1 MKAYLISIGDELLI
15 GQTINTNVSFIG
27 DLLSDNNI
35 TIIKST
41 VIGDNH
47 NAILNEFEY
56 AFASASTDL
65 VICTGGLGPTH
76 DDITRNAV
84 VDYFK
89 TELILNAEILED
101 VKSFVQR
108 RGRELK
114 KTHEEQALVPKI
126 SKPIRNENGTAPG
139 MWIEKNNKI
148 LVVMPGVPHEMKG
161 MMTNYVIPA
170 LINKIGEPKE
180 FIKKV
185 TLQTTGIPES
195 LLAERLGN
203 LDELLN
209 NAHLAFL
216 PNQYGVKL
224 RVTVNSKDEE
234 TANNQLVEIE
244 QKIRSK
250 VGRFVFAKGEVTL
263 EEVVGRLLK
272 ERELRIAVAE
282 SCTGG
287 GLADRITNINGSSSY
302 FERGIVTYSNAAKV
316 ELLKVEED
324 ILIDKGAVSLEVAM
338 QMAEGIKST
347 SGVDIGV
354 ALTGIMGPTGAVTNK
369 PVGTVFIGYCDDK
382 VCTAKRFQFGDDRIL
397 NKNRA
402 TQAALEIVRR
412 SLLGISFE
420 E

>member
-27 DLLSDNNI
+27 SLLSDNNI
-35 TIIKST
+35 SIIKST

-47 NAILNEFEY
+47 KTILNEFDV
-56 AFASASTDL
+56 AFASADL
-65 VICTGGLGPTH
+65 IICTGGLGPTH
-76 DDITRNAV
+76 DDVTRNAV

-89 TELILNAEILED
+89 TELVLNNDVLENL
-101 VKSFVQR
+101 KSFVAK

-114 KTHEEQALVPKI
+114 KSHEDQAMVPKI
-126 SKPIRNENGTAPG
+126 SSPIRNENGTAPG
-139 MWIEKNNKI
+139 MWIEKDKKI
-148 LVVMPGVPHEMKG
+148 LVVLPGVPYEMKA
-161 MMTNYVIPA
+161 MMNNYVLPK
-170 LINKIGEPKE
+170 LNDINEKPEN

-195 LLAERLGN
+195 ILAERLGN

-209 NAHLAFL
+209 GAQLAFL
-216 PNQYGVKL
+216 PNLFGVKL
-224 RVTVNSKDEE
+224 RVTVSSKEE
-234 TANNQLVEIE
+234 EFANNQLVEIE

-250 VGRFVFAKGEVTL
+250 VGRFVFAKGEVSL

-272 ERELRIAVAE
+272 ERDLRIAVAE

-287 GLADRITNINGSSSY
+287 GLADRITNVSGSSNY

-324 ILIDKGAVSLEVAM
+324 VIMKKGAVSEEVAM

-354 ALTGIMGPTGAVTNK
+354 ALTGIMGPGGAVTNK

-382 VCTAKRFQFGDDRIL
+382 VCTAKRFQFGDDRIM
-397 NKNRA
+397 NKTRA
-402 TQAALEIVRR
+402 TQAALEMIRR